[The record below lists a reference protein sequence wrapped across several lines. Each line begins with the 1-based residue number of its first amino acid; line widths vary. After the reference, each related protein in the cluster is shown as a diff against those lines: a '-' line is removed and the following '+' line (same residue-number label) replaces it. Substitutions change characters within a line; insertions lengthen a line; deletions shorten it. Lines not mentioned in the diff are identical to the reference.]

1 MEIIIKIT
9 ATALS
14 LALMVICLKEFIQHI
29 EELVLK
35 AFTTSEKKFIYIVGV
50 ITGIALLCLFTIL
63 GSIMLDSL
71 IEYLNMFSKIF
82 VQ

>member
-9 ATALS
+9 ATALT

-35 AFTTSEKKFIYIVGV
+35 TFTTS
-50 ITGIALLCLFTIL
+50 
-63 GSIMLDSL
+63 
-71 IEYLNMFSKIF
+71 
-82 VQ
+82 